1 MPIGFGDFLQRLR
14 DERKLSFRELGQLSE
29 VDHAYIHR
37 LETGEKEAPSEDVVN
52 RLIRVL
58 KPDERKARILRFLV
72 SKTVDEDL
80 IAEVL
85 DDPRVSIDDFESAAQ
100 VRSRGR
106 PSGREGWRRVLRQ
119 IRTIREQLERG

>member
-14 DERKLSFRELGQLSE
+14 GERKLCFRELGQLSE

-58 KPDERKARILRFLV
+58 KPGERKARILRFLL
-72 SKTVDEDL
+72 SRIVDEDL
-80 IAEVL
+80 LDEVL
-85 DDPRVSIDDFESAAQ
+85 DDPQISIDDFESAAQ
-100 VRSRGR
+100 MSFRGR
-106 PSGREGWRRVLRQ
+106 PSGREGWRRVLSQ
-119 IRTIREQLERG
+119 IRTMREQLERG